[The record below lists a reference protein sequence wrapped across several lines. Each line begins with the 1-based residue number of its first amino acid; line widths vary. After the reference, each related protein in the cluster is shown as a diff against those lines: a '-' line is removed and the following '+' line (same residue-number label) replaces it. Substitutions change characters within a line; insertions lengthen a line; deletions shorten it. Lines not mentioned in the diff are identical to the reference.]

1 MNRQSPKRGPV
12 TDQTMQHVTGRRSIH
27 FGAYGPYL
35 PAAVILVVALAAY
48 PVPIGVTALG
58 LVLGMLGALVALG
71 LALIQRANRILNFAQ
86 ADLGTLPS
94 TFAYGCI
101 VSSWGLPYLLSF
113 FIGLVGAV
121 VIGALVE
128 FLLIRRF
135 FKASRL
141 VLTVATIGIS
151 QLFIVCALLLPRIW
165 GEQALNTSDISF
177 PGDFHI
183 TIGTQLFGADSIAAV
198 VISAAAL
205 VALALFL
212 GRSNI
217 GIAVRASAERAD
229 RAASLGIP
237 VKRINTL
244 VWAIAA
250 VLSYLGVFLRASIL
264 GIPLSATVSITTLI
278 AALSALV
285 LAGAACLP
293 AVALTAVALGIL
305 EQGVSWHAGDSP
317 TLVYVVYA
325 VVVFGGLLVKRTGQR
340 RVDADD
346 TASWHIADDPRPLPA
361 ALGRLP
367 VVIAVRWSAIGVGL
381 AALVWLGAWLGPAD
395 QQKAAT
401 VACFALVT
409 LSIVVLTGWAGQV
422 SLGQMSFAAVG
433 AVAGAVAVAT
443 WHWDLLAALGF
454 AGVCGAAAAAL
465 VGLPSLRLRGFYLAV
480 ATLALALATSGYLLN
495 RSVFSWIPNGRIDR
509 PTLLGTIDLSSEG
522 TMYAVCVVVAL
533 IGLVA
538 AYGIRNSHTGRV
550 LRAVRG
556 NESAAQAYGVRL
568 LWAKLTAFAV
578 SGFLAGLA
586 GCLLTM
592 ISQQYTENP
601 FTATESIGVFT
612 AAVVGGVGSLT
623 GAVIGAIFAK
633 GGTWFLPANWQLLP
647 SAIGVLGVLLALPG
661 GLADIVFRL
670 RDAGG
675 AWLADRRGI
684 AVPSLR
690 GRRVDVDEPEDVDLD
705 DLART
710 AADSDGGAVADGD
723 PSTIPEEQTA

>member
-1 MNRQSPKRGPV
+1 MTNA
-12 TDQTMQHVTGRRSIH
+12 TGLRAIS
-27 FGAYGPYL
+27 FGAVGPYV
-35 PAAVILVVALAAY
+35 PAVVILVVALVVY

-141 VLTVATIGIS
+141 VLTVATIGMS

-177 PGDFHI
+177 PGGFQI

-198 VISAAAL
+198 AISALAL
-205 VALALFL
+205 VALAVFL

-305 EQGVSWHAGDSP
+305 EQGVGWHAGDSP

-325 VVVFGGLLVKRTGQR
+325 VVVFVGLILKRAGQR

-361 ALGRLP
+361 ALRRLP
-367 VVIAVRWSAIGVGL
+367 VVIVVRWSAIGLGL
-381 AALVWLGAWLGPAD
+381 AVLVWLGAWLGPAD

-401 VACFALVT
+401 VACFALIT

-454 AGVCGAAAAAL
+454 AGVCGAAAATL

-509 PTLLGTIDLSSEG
+509 PSLLGTFELSSEG

-533 IGLVA
+533 LGLVA
-538 AYGIRNSHTGRV
+538 AHGIRNSHTGRV

-578 SGFLAGLA
+578 SGFLAGVA

-592 ISQQYTENP
+592 ISQQYTEGP

-661 GLADIVFRL
+661 GLADVVFRL
-670 RDAGG
+670 RDTGG

-690 GRRVDVDEPEDVDLD
+690 GQRNDTDEPDLVDLD

-710 AADSDGGAVADGD
+710 AANADD
-723 PSTIPEEQTA
+723 PATTDDDDDATESKERTA

>member
-1 MNRQSPKRGPV
+1 M
-12 TDQTMQHVTGRRSIH
+12 TDHTLTHAAEGHRLRL
-27 FGAYGPYL
+27 GAVGPYV
-35 PAAVILVVALAAY
+35 PAIVILVVTFAAY
-48 PVPIGVTALG
+48 PVPVGVTALG
-58 LVLGMLGALVALG
+58 IVLGMLGALVALG

-101 VSSWGLPYLLSF
+101 ASSWGLPYLLSF
-113 FIGLVGAV
+113 FIGLAGAV

-151 QLFIVCALLLPRIW
+151 QLFIVVALVMPRIW

-177 PGDFHI
+177 PGSFEL

-205 VALALFL
+205 LALALFL
-212 GRSNI
+212 GRSNM
-217 GIAVRASAERAD
+217 GIAVRASAERSD

-244 VWAIAA
+244 VWMIAA

-325 VVVFGGLLVKRTGQR
+325 VVVFIGLILKRTGTR
-340 RVDADD
+340 RVDTDA

-361 ALGRLP
+361 ALRRLG
-367 VVIAVRWSAIGVGL
+367 VVVATRWAGIVVGL
-381 AALVWLGAWLGPAD
+381 AALAALGAWLGPAD

-401 VACFALVT
+401 VACFALIT
-409 LSIVVLTGWAGQV
+409 LSVVVLTGWAGQV

-433 AVAGAVAVAT
+433 AVAGAVGVAT

-454 AGVCGAAAAAL
+454 AGVCGAAAATL

-509 PTLLGTIDLSSEG
+509 PALLGTFDLSGEG
-522 TMYAVCVVVAL
+522 AMYTVCVIVAL
-533 IGLVA
+533 LGLVA
-538 AYGIRNSHTGRV
+538 AHGLRNSHTGRV

-556 NESAAQAYGVRL
+556 NEAAAQAYGVRL

-592 ISQQYTENP
+592 ISQQYTEGP

-675 AWLADRRGI
+675 AWLAERRGI
-684 AVPSLR
+684 EIPSLR
-690 GRRVDVDEPEDVDLD
+690 GHREDDDRVDLD

-710 AADSDGGAVADGD
+710 AAATTKRTDRDPDDDDGRDRQ
-723 PSTIPEEQTA
+723 EQSA